1 VRDQTQDRALA
12 MDDELDEVFGG
23 ANPNPERV
31 GCPPREVLSALA
43 RKQRPIEDPA
53 YLHLA
58 QCSECYVEAR
68 ALQRSTGAGART
80 LRSVARRVMAAAAIV
95 LMIIGG
101 TWLLGRI
108 ERRDTSPPR
117 ASVTSQ
123 AIELDL
129 RRHAIERGDQSTPI
143 EQPVLL
149 PRRRVSITMLL
160 PVGSQPGAYELE
172 LIGADGRSRTS
183 ATGTAILREFVTTLE
198 IELDLSALSPGPY
211 QLRIRHRDEGWR
223 IFSATLQ

>member
-1 VRDQTQDRALA
+1 VRDQTEDRVLA

-23 ANPNPERV
+23 ANPNPGRV

-58 QCSECYVEAR
+58 ECSECYVEAR
-68 ALQRSTGAGART
+68 ALQRSTGSGART
-80 LRSVARRVMAAAAIV
+80 FPSVARRMMAAAAIV
-95 LMIIGG
+95 LMIVGA
-101 TWLLGRI
+101 TWLLGHV
-108 ERRDTSPPR
+108 ERHDTSPPG

-149 PRRRVSITMLL
+149 PRGHLSITMLL
-160 PVGSQPGAYELE
+160 PVGSESGEYELE
-172 LIGADGRSRTS
+172 FIDAKRQSRTS
-183 ATGTAILREFVTTLE
+183 TTGTAVVRDFITTLQ
-198 IELDLSALSPGPY
+198 IELDLSALRPGPY
-211 QLRIRHRDEGWR
+211 QLRLRHRDEGWR

>member
-1 VRDQTQDRALA
+1 VRDQTQDRARV
-12 MDDELDEVFGG
+12 MDDELDEIFGG

-58 QCSECYVEAR
+58 QCSECYAEAR
-68 ALQRSTGAGART
+68 ALQRSTGSGSRT
-80 LRSVARRVMAAAAIV
+80 FPSATRMMAAAAIV
-95 LMIIGG
+95 LMIVGG

-108 ERRDTSPPR
+108 ERRDTSQPA
-117 ASVTSQ
+117 ASTSQ

-129 RRHAIERGDQSTPI
+129 RRHAIERSDQSTRV

-149 PRRRVSITMLL
+149 PRGHLSVTMLL
-160 PVGSQPGAYELE
+160 PAGSAPGAYEVE
-172 LIGADGRSRTS
+172 LIDADRQSRTS
-183 ATGTAILREFVTTLE
+183 ATGTAILREFVTTLQ
-198 IELDLSALSPGPY
+198 IELDLSTLSPGPY

>member
-12 MDDELDEVFGG
+12 MYDELDEVFGG
-23 ANPNPERV
+23 ANPNPGRV

-58 QCSECYVEAR
+58 RCSECYVEAR
-68 ALQRSTGAGART
+68 ALQRSTGSGART
-80 LRSVARRVMAAAAIV
+80 FPSVAKRMMAAAAIV
-95 LMIIGG
+95 LMIVGG

-108 ERRDTSPPR
+108 ERHDTSAPA

-129 RRHAIERGDQSTPI
+129 RRHAIERGDQSIPN

-149 PRRRVSITMLL
+149 PRGHLSVTMPL
-160 PVGSQPGAYELE
+160 PVGSEPGAYELQ
-172 LIGADGRSRTS
+172 LIDADGQSRTS
-183 ATGTAILREFVTTLE
+183 VTGTATLREFVTTLQ
-198 IELDLSALSPGPY
+198 IELDLSALKPGLY
-211 QLRIRHRDEGWR
+211 QLGLRHPDDAWR
-223 IFSATLQ
+223 FFSAILK